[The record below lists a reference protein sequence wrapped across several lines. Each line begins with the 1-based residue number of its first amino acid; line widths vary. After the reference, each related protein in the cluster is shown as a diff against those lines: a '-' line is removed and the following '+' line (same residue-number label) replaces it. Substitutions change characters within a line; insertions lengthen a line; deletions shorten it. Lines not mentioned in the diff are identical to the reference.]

1 MGNIFDFLVVDP
13 MTNILLLIYDLLF
26 HNYVLAI
33 VVLTIIIRLITL
45 PLTLRQQVSSM
56 KMSAMQ
62 PQIKA
67 IQEKYKNDPQKLSE
81 EMRKVGFNPLGG
93 CLPLLIQFPILIGLY
108 QAILRSMAVTPMN
121 LLDLGKVIY
130 GFLPNLSSLL
140 PVNSNVLGI
149 WDLGQPDRYY
159 ILPILVVATTYFS
172 TKLTTPPATDAQS
185 KQTNQMMS
193 MMMPIMFGFFML
205 SAPVGLGI
213 YWVVS
218 NVIGIGQYYLMKPRL
233 DVARA
238 QHAASVTAGGSA
250 GSQSPIAPPPA
261 KPKAKVP
268 PPRSKVK
275 SGASGSGRV
284 AKPGTAKPGSGN
296 K

>member
-1 MGNIFDFLVVDP
+1 MGNIFDILVVDP
-13 MTNILLLIYDLLF
+13 MTNILLLIYDVLF

-33 VVLTIIIRLITL
+33 IVLTILIRLLTL
-45 PLTLRQQVSSM
+45 PLTLKQQVSSM
-56 KMSAMQ
+56 KMAAMQ

-67 IQEKYKNDPQKLSE
+67 IQEKYKSEPQKLNE

-93 CLPLLIQFPILIGLY
+93 CLPLIIQFPILIGLY
-108 QAILRSMAVTPMN
+108 NAITRTMAVTPFS
-121 LLDLGKVIY
+121 LLELGKHIY

-140 PVNSNVLGI
+140 PINSIFLGI
-149 WDLGQPDRYY
+149 DLGQPDRFY

-172 TKLTTPPATDAQS
+172 TKLTTPPAADAQS

-205 SAPVGLGI
+205 SAPAGLGI
-213 YWVVS
+213 YWIVS
-218 NVIGIGQYYLMKPRL
+218 NLIGIGQYYIMKPRL
-233 DVARA
+233 DIARA
-238 QHAASVTAGGSA
+238 QHAAPAAGGSSTPA
-250 GSQSPIAPPPA
+250 QIAPPVS

-275 SGASGSGRV
+275 ASSSGRI
-284 AKPGTAKPGSGN
+284 AKPGSGN

>member
-1 MGNIFDFLVVDP
+1 MGNIFDFLLVDP

-33 VVLTIIIRLITL
+33 VALTIIIRLITL

-56 KMSAMQ
+56 KMAAMQ

-108 QAILRSMAVTPMN
+108 NAILRSMAVTPFS
-121 LLDLGKVIY
+121 LLELGKHIY

-140 PVNSNVLGI
+140 PVNSSIFGI
-149 WDLGQPDRYY
+149 WDLGQPDHYFV
-159 ILPILVVATTYFS
+159 LPILVVATTYFS
-172 TKLTTPPATDAQS
+172 TKLTTPPASDEQS

-218 NVIGIGQYYLMKPRL
+218 NLIGIGQYYLMKPRL
-233 DVARA
+233 DIARA
-238 QHAASVTAGGSA
+238 QHAVATVAGGTPGTLA
-250 GSQSPIAPPPA
+250 PIAPPVS

-275 SGASGSGRV
+275 SGATGRMTR
-284 AKPGTAKPGSGN
+284 PGAAKPGSG
-296 K
+296 KQ

>member
-1 MGNIFDFLVVDP
+1 MGNIFDILVVNP

-33 VVLTIIIRLITL
+33 IALTVIIRLITL
-45 PLTLRQQVSSM
+45 PLTLRQQESSM

-108 QAILRSMAVTPMN
+108 NAITRTMAVTPFS
-121 LLDLGKVIY
+121 LLELGKHIY

-140 PVNSNVLGI
+140 PVNSNFLGI
-149 WDLGQPDRYY
+149 LDLGQPDRFF
-159 ILPILVVATTYFS
+159 ILPILVIATTYFS
-172 TKLTTPPATDAQS
+172 TKLTTPPAADAQS

-205 SAPVGLGI
+205 SAPAGLGI
-213 YWVVS
+213 YWIVS
-218 NVIGIGQYYLMKPRL
+218 NLIGIGMYYLMKPRL
-233 DVARA
+233 DMARA
-238 QHAASVTAGGSA
+238 LHASQAGAASGTTNTPA
-250 GSQSPIAPPPA
+250 PIAPPVS

-275 SGASGSGRV
+275 PSSSGRV
-284 AKPGTAKPGSGN
+284 AKPGPGN